1 MSNIPSSGLNA
12 PPPPPDI
19 MRLIKHHFSYHLDV
33 VHFHLPRFCAV
44 NNERRQKPQSVA
56 PFVISP
62 AFKMSCVQRR
72 HWERLP
78 VIAAGARGHQI
89 SPANA
94 HWGRLTAGIRFSV

>member
-1 MSNIPSSGLNA
+1 
-12 PPPPPDI
+12 
-19 MRLIKHHFSYHLDV
+19 MRLIKHRFSYHLDV
-33 VHFHLPRFCAV
+33 ARFHLASFCTV
-44 NNERRQKPQSVA
+44 NNARRQKNPQSVA

-72 HWERLP
+72 HWERLSF
-78 VIAAGARGHQI
+78 ITAGARGHQI